1 MNTLRKTFLIALAVL
16 GMGGVALAAQAQTTA
31 PEGRHVRAASP
42 EQRQAKM
49 AEFFAAREAKLH
61 DALKLSAAQEPAWS
75 AYQAAIKPPARG
87 TQHERAAMAALP
99 APQRLEQRIAKAKQH
114 TAGMES
120 RLAALNTFYA
130 VLTPEQKASFDAAT
144 AKRHGRGGHGKQGT
158 MQH

>member
-1 MNTLRKTFLIALAVL
+1 MNTLRKSILIALAVL
-16 GMGGVALAAQAQTTA
+16 GMAGTTVAAYAQAA
-31 PEGRHVRAASP
+31 PEGRHGRAASQ

-49 AEFFAAREAKLH
+49 AEFFATRQARLH

-75 AYQAAIKPPARG
+75 AYQAAIKPAARDA
-87 TQHERAAMAALP
+87 QQDRAAMASLP
-99 APQRLEQRIAKAKQH
+99 APQRLEQRIAMAKRH

-144 AKRHGRGGHGKQGT
+144 AKQHGRGGHGKPGM

>member
-1 MNTLRKTFLIALAVL
+1 MNTLGKTFLIALAVL
-16 GMGGVALAAQAQTTA
+16 GMGGAAVSVQAQTTA

-61 DALKLSAAQEPAWS
+61 AALKLSAAQEPAWS
-75 AYQAAIKPPARG
+75 AYQAAIKPAARG
-87 TQHERAAMAALP
+87 AQHDHAAMKTLP
-99 APQRLEQRIAKAKQH
+99 APQRLEQRIARAKQR

-144 AKRHGRGGHGKQGT
+144 AKRHGRGAHGKQGA